1 MLTEAEI
8 DARLPGR
15 GKGRSLDAPGD
26 DAEAGGA

>member
-8 DARLPGR
+8 DARLPSR
-15 GKGRSLDAPGD
+15 GKGRSPDAPGD